1 MIPLEEDIY
10 QETRDMVL
18 GKIPNTPLLIK
29 LSDWFLR
36 RYSVQLINFRFCKV
50 TSKIKPNRYRLYIII
65 ETTKDYIKMYNLPT
79 DLEPKDGY
87 QEQIVAEFSE
97 LALKYKHANKKQLKD
112 VVISFHDFSHQVRA
126 EANKRALQEVRGNLQ
141 NRFPFVWNVFLTYA
155 GLVVFY
161 FLDNEI
167 TEHEKDG
174 INHTIGDTYYSLV
187 KKYDDLNYFTRENID
202 LRFDSKENLDKNY
215 NGSLSDYFH

>member
-18 GKIPNTPLLIK
+18 GKTPKKPLLIN

-36 RYSVQLINFRFCKV
+36 MYSVQLINFHFSKV
-50 TSKIKPNRYRLYIII
+50 ISKIKPNRYRLYIII
-65 ETTKDYIKMYNLPT
+65 ETTKDYLKMYNQPT

-87 QEQIVAEFSE
+87 QEQIAAEFSE
-97 LALKYKHANKKQLKD
+97 LALKYKIANQKQIKD
-112 VVISFHDFSHQVRA
+112 VVISFHDFSHQVRTK
-126 EANKRALQEVRGNLQ
+126 ANESVIQEVRENLQ
-141 NRFPFVWNVFLTYA
+141 NRFPFVWNVFLTYG
-155 GLVVFY
+155 GLVIFY

-174 INHTIGDTYYSLV
+174 INKTIGDTYYSLV
-187 KKYDDLNYFTRENID
+187 KKYDDLNYFTRENVD

-215 NGSLSDYFH
+215 SGNLYSYFH